1 MRIQWA
7 EGGMSSHLLIQPKS
21 LRLVN
26 LSIPWHILIPY
37 ACVVCMLGKYLPLAR
52 G

>member
-1 MRIQWA
+1 MECQA
-7 EGGMSSHLLIQPKS
+7 TYFYSPQSLL
-21 LRLVN
+21 LVN
-26 LSIPWHILIPY
+26 LPIPWHILILY

>member
-1 MRIQWA
+1 MECQA
-7 EGGMSSHLLIQPKS
+7 TYLYSTQG

-26 LSIPWHILIPY
+26 LLIPWHILIPY
-37 ACVVCMLGKYLPLAR
+37 ACIVCMLGKYLPLAR

>member
-1 MRIQWA
+1 MECQATYLDRPL
-7 EGGMSSHLLIQPKS
+7 G

-26 LSIPWHILIPY
+26 LLIPWHILIHY
-37 ACVVCMLGKYLPLAR
+37 ACIVRMLGKYLPLTR